1 MQIREVTNYQYCT
14 GIESNKIVAANID
27 LDQVLQDWKRKYC
40 YGKYWWVVVQLF
52 KVNLS
57 TNTAQTF
64 HNTFVLVNGI
74 ALFVTLQYINS
85 HTNLFLKM
93 EKVICSL
100 GQCTFGIYLL
110 HIFIK
115 DELGL
120 TKWMEDML
128 QGKIP
133 NMLYAFLHCGAIF
146 ICGYAIT
153 FIIKKIPFLRRLV

>member
-1 MQIREVTNYQYCT
+1 M
-14 GIESNKIVAANID
+14 
-27 LDQVLQDWKRKYC
+27 
-40 YGKYWWVVVQLF
+40 
-52 KVNLS
+52 NLS

-133 NMLYAFLHCGAIF
+133 NMLYAFFALWSNFYLWLCN
-146 ICGYAIT
+146 Y
-153 FIIKKIPFLRRLV
+153 VYN

>member
-1 MQIREVTNYQYCT
+1 M
-14 GIESNKIVAANID
+14 
-27 LDQVLQDWKRKYC
+27 
-40 YGKYWWVVVQLF
+40 
-52 KVNLS
+52 NLS

-133 NMLYAFLHCGAIF
+133 NMLYAFLHCEAIF

-153 FIIKKIPFLRRLV
+153 FIIKKNPFLRRLV